1 MQLSNCN
8 DKTLLALMLATVRAD
23 CTFRTLQNL
32 CGYCF
37 IRISKDLVKHLTIKI
52 CDKTLRNIARTSLS
66 SENKI
71 MKSSIYNEEINK
83 LKKKKHCK
91 LNKEFGPNGVALGV

>member
-1 MQLSNCN
+1 
-8 DKTLLALMLATVRAD
+8 MLATVRAD

-52 CDKTLRNIARTSLS
+52 CDKILRNIARRFDVSRTSLS

-71 MKSSIYNEEINK
+71 MKSSIYNEEMNK
-83 LKKKKHCK
+83 FKKSI
-91 LNKEFGPNGVALGV
+91 ES